1 MNQLIGT
8 CFVGDH
14 YWTSFFYLP
23 CCKAFLAAI
32 SCHLKVEELHRFTCV
47 TRARFLRPL
56 FYFLFFLTTSFPRC
70 PERERENKTWSCRLK
85 LEIVNE
91 LLLPLTFDD
100 HLSFFLFLFLLPFSE
115 EPSVPLMKQHPFKHL
130 CWVGTGHVVEL
141 SQLPPALSSV
151 RGVVAS

>member
-1 MNQLIGT
+1 MT
-8 CFVGDH
+8 TTEH
-14 YWTSFFYLP
+14 PS

-70 PERERENKTWSCRLK
+70 PEREREQDLK
-85 LEIVNE
+85 LQAQTGNCQRV

-130 CWVGTGHVVEL
+130 CWEGTGHVVEL

-151 RGVVAS
+151 RGVVASSFLFFSFSIYS